1 MYTTLRLCPTSIEVQ
16 VLSYV
21 ISTNILISLKSVGE
35 DMLKDA
41 YEAVQNVEQKEDIF
55 RRYST

>member
-1 MYTTLRLCPTSIEVQ
+1 MYTALRLCPTSIEVQ

-21 ISTNILISLKSVGE
+21 ISTNILISLKSVGK

-41 YEAVQNVEQKEDIF
+41 YEAVQNVEQNN
-55 RRYST
+55 